1 MKNRLQLLCGK
12 FYIPQLIAESGQ
24 KVETCRRLL
33 AGRLDKSDRKLVLWI
48 TVIRSLITE
57 KHSVGRS
64 ICGLRLA
71 QEMRLNCIMMNRA
84 GIPLQMKE
92 LTRDACSVLLQ
103 QETAGTIPL
112 PIPKGHLG
120 DDAIR

>member
-1 MKNRLQLLCGK
+1 MLSVQSAAVQEMRSFFVCKNGEKRMKNRLQLLCGK

-48 TVIRSLITE
+48 TVTQSLVT
-57 KHSVGRS
+57 KKRSVGRS

-71 QEMRLNCIMMNRA
+71 QEMRTN
-84 GIPLQMKE
+84 
-92 LTRDACSVLLQ
+92 
-103 QETAGTIPL
+103 
-112 PIPKGHLG
+112 
-120 DDAIR
+120 